1 MVSGCWTSQTP
12 CGPFIPMNQV
22 VRGLKV
28 FSYSS
33 IARDETAP
41 SCHDWQPRMG
51 TSMRPSR
58 LAGVACQ

>member
-1 MVSGCWTSQTP
+1 MVSGWLNSQIP

-33 IARDETAP
+33 IGRDEATP
-41 SCHDWQPRMG
+41 SCQDWQPRMG